1 MVFARRQNRAIYQHV
16 YCDNAWS
23 LLQKH
28 VYSDNTSLEVTKP
41 APKNVS
47 VTKLGLH
54 LTFMDL
60 EFLAK
65 SSKKLSEVWE
75 IGLGSK

>member
-1 MVFARRQNRAIYQHV
+1 M

-41 APKNVS
+41 APKNVYS
-47 VTKLGLH
+47 DIIGITFDLYGSEVPCKKLQ
-54 LTFMDL
+54 
-60 EFLAK
+60 EA
-65 SSKKLSEVWE
+65 LSEVWE